1 MKKVN
6 RQLGVKFLKN
16 LGIFSLILAGF
27 LGLTA
32 NDFVSALSLNELGA
46 SGRQVMTQVGAVIDG
61 DVDESCE
68 ANVFLGFRPWYKGL
82 ATRDDNDKCVIGK
95 PATSDSGTTNWAPF
109 VWVVVM
115 NIIYDIS
122 LVAGLTATGVII
134 YGGLSYVMSEGDPNK
149 AATGFIIYGG
159 LSYVMSEGDPNKAAK
174 GKNIIQGAVIGLI
187 LTIFASVIT
196 NTIIDVIISA
206 T

>member
-6 RQLGVKFLKN
+6 RQLGVKLLKN
-16 LGIFSLILAGF
+16 LGIFSLVLAGF
-27 LGLTA
+27 LGLTTS
-32 NDFVSALSLNELGA
+32 DSVSALSLNDLGT
-46 SGRQVMTQVGAVIDG
+46 SGRQVLTQVGAVIDG

-115 NIIYDIS
+115 NIIYDVS
-122 LVAGLTATGVII
+122 LVAGIT
-134 YGGLSYVMSEGDPNK
+134 
-149 AATGFIIYGG
+149 ATGFIIYGG

-196 NTIIDVIISA
+196 NTIISVIISA

>member
-6 RQLGVKFLKN
+6 RQLTVKFLKN
-16 LGIFSLILAGF
+16 LMIFSLVVAGF
-27 LGLTA
+27 FGLTINTPVNA
-32 NDFVSALSLNELGA
+32 VNLNDLNKSSQQVLS
-46 SGRQVMTQVGAVIDG
+46 QVGAVIDG

-109 VWVVVM
+109 IWIVVM
-115 NIIYDIS
+115 NILYDIS
-122 LVAGLTATGVII
+122 LVAGLT
-134 YGGLSYVMSEGDPNK
+134 
-149 AATGFIIYGG
+149 ATGFIIYGG

-196 NTIIDVIISA
+196 NTIISVIISA

>member
-1 MKKVN
+1 MCMKKVN

-16 LGIFSLILAGF
+16 LTIFSLVAAGF
-27 LGLTA
+27 LGLTV
-32 NDFVSALSLNELGA
+32 NTSVSALGIKDLSSSSQRIL
-46 SGRQVMTQVGAVIDG
+46 TQVGAVIDG
-61 DVDESCE
+61 DVDKSCE

-82 ATRDDNDKCVIGK
+82 ATRDDNNKCVIGK
-95 PATSDSGTTNWAPF
+95 PATSNSGTTNWAPF

-115 NIIYDIS
+115 NIIYDVS
-122 LVAGLTATGVII
+122 LVAGIT
-134 YGGLSYVMSEGDPNK
+134 
-149 AATGFIIYGG
+149 ATGFIIYGG

-196 NTIIDVIISA
+196 NTIISVIISA

>member
-1 MKKVN
+1 MLIIISHNGNVVNIDHWNDWINKKQKNLYSWYNICMKKVN

-16 LGIFSLILAGF
+16 LGIFSLVLAGF
-27 LGLTA
+27 LCLTTS
-32 NDFVSALSLNELGA
+32 DSVSALSLNDLGA
-46 SGRQVMTQVGAVIDG
+46 SGQQVLTQVGAVIDG

-115 NIIYDIS
+115 NIIY
-122 LVAGLTATGVII
+122 
-134 YGGLSYVMSEGDPNK
+134 
-149 AATGFIIYGG
+149 GG

-196 NTIIDVIISA
+196 NTIISVIISA

>member
-16 LGIFSLILAGF
+16 LGIFSLVLAGF
-27 LGLTA
+27 LGLTTS
-32 NDFVSALSLNELGA
+32 DSVSALSLNDLGT
-46 SGRQVMTQVGAVIDG
+46 SGRQVLTQVGAVIDG

-68 ANVFLGFRPWYKGL
+68 ANVFMGFRPWYKGL
-82 ATRDDNDKCVIGK
+82 AK
-95 PATSDSGTTNWAPF
+95 PATSDSGTTNWAPL

-115 NIIYDIS
+115 NIIYDVS
-122 LVAGLTATGVII
+122 LVAGIT
-134 YGGLSYVMSEGDPNK
+134 
-149 AATGFIIYGG
+149 ATGFIIYGG

-196 NTIIDVIISA
+196 NTIISVIISA

>member
-6 RQLGVKFLKN
+6 RQLTVKFLNN
-16 LGIFSLILAGF
+16 LGVFSLVLAGF
-27 LGLTA
+27 LGLTMS
-32 NDFVSALSLNELGA
+32 DSVSALSLNDLGV
-46 SGRQVMTQVGAVIDG
+46 SGQQVLTQVGAVIDG

-115 NIIYDIS
+115 NIIYNIS
-122 LVAGLTATGVII
+122 LVAGLT
-134 YGGLSYVMSEGDPNK
+134 
-149 AATGFIIYGG
+149 ATGFIIYGG
-159 LSYVMSEGDPNKAAK
+159 LSYEGDPNKAAK

-196 NTIIDVIISA
+196 NTIISVIISA

>member
-16 LGIFSLILAGF
+16 LGIFSLIVAGF
-27 LGLTA
+27 LGLTVNIPVNA
-32 NDFVSALSLNELGA
+32 MGLNDLGK
-46 SGRQVMTQVGAVIDG
+46 SSQQVLLQVGAVIDG
-61 DVDESCE
+61 GVDESCE

-82 ATRDDNDKCVIGK
+82 AIRDDNNKCVIGK

-109 VWVVVM
+109 IWIVVM
-115 NIIYDIS
+115 NILYDIS
-122 LVAGLTATGVII
+122 LLAGLT
-134 YGGLSYVMSEGDPNK
+134 
-149 AATGFIIYGG
+149 ATGFIIYGG

>member
-16 LGIFSLILAGF
+16 LGIFSLVLAGF
-27 LGLTA
+27 LRLTTS
-32 NDFVSALSLNELGA
+32 DSVSALSLNDLGA
-46 SGRQVMTQVGAVIDG
+46 SGQQVLTQVGAVIDG

-68 ANVFLGFRPWYKGL
+68 ANVFLGL

-122 LVAGLTATGVII
+122 LVAGLTATG
-134 YGGLSYVMSEGDPNK
+134 
-149 AATGFIIYGG
+149 FIIYGG

-196 NTIIDVIISA
+196 NTIISVIISA

>member
-1 MKKVN
+1 MCMKKVN

-16 LGIFSLILAGF
+16 LMIFSLIVAGF
-27 LGLTA
+27 LGLTVNIPVNA
-32 NDFVSALSLNELGA
+32 MGLNDLDKSSQQVLS
-46 SGRQVMTQVGAVIDG
+46 QVGAVIDG
-61 DVDESCE
+61 NVDESCE
-68 ANVFLGFRPWYKGL
+68 MNVFLGFRPWYKGL
-82 ATRDDNDKCVIGK
+82 AIRDDNNKCVIGK

-109 VWVVVM
+109 IWIVVM
-115 NIIYDIS
+115 NILYDIS
-122 LVAGLTATGVII
+122 LVAGLT
-134 YGGLSYVMSEGDPNK
+134 
-149 AATGFIIYGG
+149 ATGFIIYGG